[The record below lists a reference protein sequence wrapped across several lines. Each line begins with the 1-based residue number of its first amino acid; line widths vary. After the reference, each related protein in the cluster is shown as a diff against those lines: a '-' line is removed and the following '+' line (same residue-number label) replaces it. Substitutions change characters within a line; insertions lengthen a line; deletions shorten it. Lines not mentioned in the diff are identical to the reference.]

1 MIIPANTGQ
10 SLRQGGEISTK
21 FVVKIQVVWAIVAK
35 MARFSRSVSGGGVLT
50 CMMQS
55 AVRPLISPT
64 SNTGVWRS

>member
-10 SLRQGGEISTK
+10 SLRQASPTK